1 VPGPYGAACPAW
13 LIRMG
18 YGSGAS
24 TGQDRTNAKDPGS
37 YHYPDPS
44 HYRIPVK
51 KGLSAG
57 RPLPGGNTELADLDM
72 IGMLLFV
79 GQGATWPMSKAAR
92 NYPGRNEVRV
102 GRVGVIIPVLVVCG
116 LLVPACSRG
125 SSAAPERPNPV
136 RVTTETVSTG
146 WYTQIFDTNL
156 AADPAQAS
164 VIEGFRAGLILW
176 NKSQETMKLVAP
188 VTAYVTGAALSA
200 LKATLV
206 REKTQDVVIGGTDRL
221 FKTRVTVISGTNATI
236 TTCDD
241 GSKFEE
247 VNPSTGVPDPAYIAP
262 ANQQYLFET
271 WQMTRLDGRWAIS
284 AVSPVT
290 LPDSRAKPCQPLPA
304 LNTASTRSYWLALSL
319 VDGVVIHWAGRWL
332 VSQVPLAAR

>member
-1 VPGPYGAACPAW
+1 
-13 LIRMG
+13 
-18 YGSGAS
+18 
-24 TGQDRTNAKDPGS
+24 
-37 YHYPDPS
+37 
-44 HYRIPVK
+44 
-51 KGLSAG
+51 
-57 RPLPGGNTELADLDM
+57 
-72 IGMLLFV
+72 MLLFV

-125 SSAAPERPNPV
+125 SSSAASKTPV
-136 RVTTETVSTG
+136 RVTTETASTG

-156 AADPAQAS
+156 TANPAQAS

-188 VTAYVTGAALSA
+188 VTAYVTGTALGT

-206 REKTQDVVIGGTDRL
+206 REKAQDVVIGGTDRL
-221 FKTRVTVISGTNATI
+221 FKTRVTVISGANATI

-247 VNPSTGVPDPAYIAP
+247 VNPGTGVPDPAYSAP
-262 ANQQYLFET
+262 ADQQYVFET
-271 WQMTRLDGRWAIS
+271 WQMTQLGGRWTIS
-284 AVSPVT
+284 DVSPVL
-290 LPDSRAKPCQPLPA
+290 LPDPRAKPCQPLPTP
-304 LNTASTRSYWLALSL
+304 NTASTHSYWLALSL
-319 VDGVVIHWAGRWL
+319 GDGVMIHWAGRWL